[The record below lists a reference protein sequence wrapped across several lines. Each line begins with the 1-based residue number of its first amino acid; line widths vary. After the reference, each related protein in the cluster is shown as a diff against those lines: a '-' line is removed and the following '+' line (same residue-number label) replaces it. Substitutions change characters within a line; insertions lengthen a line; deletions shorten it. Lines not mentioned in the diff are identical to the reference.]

1 VPEVLEASLMLASHT
16 LALLEVPMSRVFR
29 YVREVRADRYRLL
42 RGYFHGEE
50 RHDLSKAERFRE
62 QLHALKLP
70 SGAKA
75 VGRRLGD
82 LDLENHGVAVTAV
95 RRGGIRGPQ
104 PHQDTRLQSGD
115 VLVLYGTPENL
126 ERARAELLAG
136 GG

>member
-1 VPEVLEASLMLASHT
+1 
-16 LALLEVPMSRVFR
+16 MSRVFR
-29 YVREVRADRYRLL
+29 YVRDVRADRYRLL

-50 RHDLSKAERFRE
+50 RQDIAKAERFRE

-70 SGAKA
+70 PGARA
-75 VGRRLGD
+75 VGRRLGE
-82 LDLENHGVAVTAV
+82 LELEAHGVAVTAV
-95 RRGGIRGPQ
+95 RRGDIRGPQ
-104 PHQDTRLQSGD
+104 PDQHTQLQAGD